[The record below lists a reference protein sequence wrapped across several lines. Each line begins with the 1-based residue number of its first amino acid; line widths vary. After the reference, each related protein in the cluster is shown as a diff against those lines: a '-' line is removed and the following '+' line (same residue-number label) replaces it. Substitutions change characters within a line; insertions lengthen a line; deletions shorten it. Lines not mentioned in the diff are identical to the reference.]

1 MNDNLKRLP
10 AEVFLCGVIG
20 QAKHIRPIVEHYGS
34 KLTAV
39 FDERVNLSS
48 PFDDVPI
55 YHDWDE
61 FVDWIDRKDKSALGF
76 CIGFGAP
83 RGRERLELHEKLTQ
97 MGLQP
102 VPVIHPSAIIA
113 ESAIIGT
120 GSQIMAGSIIGPEA
134 RLGTSCIIN
143 AKVNVDHDNILENG
157 VEIAPGATL
166 CGVVTVG
173 ENTFIGAGATVLP
186 GIKIGRDAVV
196 GAGSVVTKDVPDK
209 TTVIGIPA
217 KPMAKK

>member
-1 MNDNLKRLP
+1 MNDTLKTLP
-10 AEVFLCGVIG
+10 PEVFLCGAIG
-20 QAKHIRPIVEHYGS
+20 QAKHIRPIIEHYGS

-39 FDERVNLSS
+39 FDERANLSS

-55 YHDWDE
+55 YHGWDE
-61 FVDWIDRKDKSALGF
+61 FLNWMDKKDRSTMGF

-83 RGRERLELHEKLTQ
+83 RGRERLGLHEKLTQ

-102 VPVIHPSAIIA
+102 VTVIHPSAIIA

-120 GSQIMAGSIIGPEA
+120 GSQVMAGSIIGPEA
-134 RLGTSCIIN
+134 HLGTSCIIN
-143 AKVNVDHDNILENG
+143 AKVNVDHDNILGDG

-173 ENTFIGAGATVLP
+173 ENTFIGAGATILP
-186 GIKIGRDAVV
+186 GIKIGQDAVV
-196 GAGSVVTKDVPDK
+196 GAGSVVTKDVPEK

>member
-1 MNDNLKRLP
+1 MNDTLKTLP
-10 AEVFLCGVIG
+10 PEVFLWGAIG
-20 QAKHIRPIVEHYGS
+20 QAKHIRPIIEHYGS

-39 FDERVNLSS
+39 FDERATLSS

-55 YHDWDE
+55 YHGWDE
-61 FVDWIDRKDKSALGF
+61 FLNWMDKKNRSAMGF

-97 MGLQP
+97 MGLQS
-102 VPVIHPSAIIA
+102 VKVIHPSAIIA

-120 GSQIMAGSIIGPEA
+120 GSQVMAGSIIGPEA
-134 RLGTSCIIN
+134 HLGTSCIIN
-143 AKVNVDHDNILENG
+143 AKVNVDHDNILGDG

-173 ENTFIGAGATVLP
+173 ENTFIGAGATILP
-186 GIKIGRDAVV
+186 GIKIGQDAVV
-196 GAGSVVTKDVPDK
+196 GAGSVVNKDVPEK